1 MKPETKQEL
10 SEAKT
15 MFDFLNVLVK
25 RYDLKNC
32 ALSSTVKMVLING
45 IGNIIKLI
53 NAREK

>member
-1 MKPETKQEL
+1 MNPQTKQEL

-32 ALSSTVKMVLING
+32 QLSTTVKIVLING
-45 IGNIIKLI
+45 ITGIIKLV
-53 NAREK
+53 NAKEK